1 MLLAN
6 ADVGNLRKRLAIA
19 ATLATGTLAWMIASR
34 IFTGDARYF
43 LTNGWA
49 WPADSM
55 AIYGSGSFFSY
66 INRIP
71 VYGGIALFPLF
82 LLGLCGLLRWPWLCA
97 AGIVVLASELIVPAS
112 VRETVLPFAMLAVLG
127 GFAWVWRREKIAIAW
142 WAFLL
147 VLSLHSVLWWRGW
160 FASAGLLRILACVSP
175 VFAMICLRGWNQLQR
190 APLRVAAKRV
200 LTIALF
206 VVMPLT
212 AINVYALDPAHY
224 HVFGYRALAAYAMDH
239 HLLQNAPKIIV
250 RDPIAEP
257 ELGIPPQSR
266 QCAGLAPRS
275 RPRAGCPPVRAGRHH
290 RILGR
295 SESKYKSWRSFKIG
309 ISGDFRI
316 HPNRSPPNPASA
328 RPRRI
333 SGEAEI
339 RSDSKRFHALK
350 RNQYPP
356 RRHGEHGGNSFLK
369 KFNSSPCSPCL
380 RGGN

>member
-257 ELGIPPQSR
+257 ELGIPPNPDNVLVSLPDRAPELAVLQSAP
-266 QCAGLAPRS
+266 AGTIGFWDDQNPNINPGDLSKLGYQVIFEYTQTIRRPIPRL
-275 RPRAGCPPVRAGRHH
+275 
-290 RILGR
+290 LGR
-295 SESKYKSWRSFKIG
+295 DGFLEKQRF
-309 ISGDFRI
+309 
-316 HPNRSPPNPASA
+316 
-328 RPRRI
+328 
-333 SGEAEI
+333 EVI
-339 RSDSKRFHALK
+339 RKDSTH
-350 RNQYPP
+350 
-356 RRHGEHGGNSFLK
+356 
-369 KFNSSPCSPCL
+369 
-380 RGGN
+380 